1 MVSSFSNKAKYLIL
15 AKELPI
21 CSDIARKTCLVWV
34 GRNILF
40 VLQGNLFSKNLQVCL
55 SFLMCYRVGNLE
67 RKGLFISWFWEF
79 GDTEGLV
86 PASGESHLG
95 AVYLVRIH
103 RQERHIHTEIDM
115 ERQRHHSL
123 LIHLSFDHGWLT
135 VLWCCPKTLPKGI
148 TTQPGCPGNQT
159 SIPWNMGAPS
169 FHNLFSKYVWFPTPC
184 DLRNV
189 IPLTR
194 TFLVYLRVSIVTGG
208 THQ

>member
-115 ERQRHHSL
+115 ERQRDHSL

-135 VLWCCPKTLPKGI
+135 VLSKNTSKRHHHSTWLPWES
-148 TTQPGCPGNQT
+148 N
-159 SIPWNMGAPS
+159 
-169 FHNLFSKYVWFPTPC
+169 FHPLEYGSTFISQLIFKIC
-184 DLRNV
+184 V
-189 IPLTR
+189 ISYTM
-194 TFLVYLRVSIVTGG
+194 
-208 THQ
+208 